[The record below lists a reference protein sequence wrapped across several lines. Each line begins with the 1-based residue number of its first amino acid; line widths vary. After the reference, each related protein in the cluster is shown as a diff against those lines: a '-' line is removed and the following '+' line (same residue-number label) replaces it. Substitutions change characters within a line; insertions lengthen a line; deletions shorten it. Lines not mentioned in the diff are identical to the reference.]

1 VAKLVLFR
9 KTQSSRA
16 RVQVLAGEF
25 VAIDARVLGGAA
37 LVDEAAVRGS
47 QAPIRRVTSDQVL
60 AGSSLI
66 AGALDLEVLRTGDET
81 QAARIAQ
88 SDHTTMP
95 TPRSWAFNRDAEEF
109 AGRAVAPTFIAAS
122 AGLVV
127 RDLNTALR
135 FCAPTMLPAGV

>member
-1 VAKLVLFR
+1 MAKLVLFR

-47 QAPIRRVTSDQVL
+47 QARIRRVTSDQVL
-60 AGSSLI
+60 AGSRLI

-81 QAARIAQ
+81 QAARVAQ

-95 TPRSWAFNRDAEEF
+95 TPRSWA
-109 AGRAVAPTFIAAS
+109 
-122 AGLVV
+122 
-127 RDLNTALR
+127 
-135 FCAPTMLPAGV
+135 